1 MAVFGAALVGSYPR
15 SEKVASIHRKF
26 LKGAIE
32 AEEFERLIGAE
43 TEKLIKFFVRT
54 GLNTFTDGMLR
65 WDDIFNPLIR
75 FVDGVEVNGL
85 VRFYDN
91 NFFFRAPIIKSD
103 PVIKE
108 GAPITAWCRKGV
120 DVLEGLRARDRV
132 TLKQPLPGPATLA
145 SASIAEGVSVEELI
159 EKWWSGVLEPLAKEL
174 IKEGCV
180 PEFHEPEVV
189 WDPSKKD
196 LWARAAELIAGIGK
210 GWYVTY
216 FRPADPVS
224 DVLGKLG
231 EGFVVAVDLVSGTG
245 LENVIGAGVKR
256 LALGAVDGRNT
267 KMERCR
273 TLVSLAKNAVE
284 KGAVEVFVTNN
295 TLLDFLPEPVA
306 RKKVRLLG
314 RVRKRLARESG
325 V

>member
-1 MAVFGAALVGSYPR
+1 MFGAALIGSYPR
-15 SEKVASIHRKF
+15 SERVASIHRRF
-26 LKGAIE
+26 MKGLIGV
-32 AEEFERLIGAE
+32 EEFERLIGME
-43 TEKLIKFFVRT
+43 TEKLMGLFVKA
-54 GLNTFTDGMLR
+54 GLDSFTDGILR

-91 NFFFRAPIIKSD
+91 NFFFRAPVVNSD
-103 PVIKE
+103 PTLKDS
-108 GAPITAWCRKGV
+108 APITAWCRKGV
-120 DVLEGLRARDRV
+120 EVLDKLGVRERV

-145 SASIAEGVSVEELI
+145 SASIAEGVGIEDLI
-159 EKWWSGVLEPLAKEL
+159 DRWWSGVLEPLAKDL

-180 PEFHEPEVV
+180 PEFHEPEIV
-189 WDPSKKD
+189 WDLSRRD
-196 LWARAAELIAGIGK
+196 LWVRAIELVASVNE

-216 FRPADPVS
+216 FRPADSVA
-224 DVLGKLG
+224 DMLARLG
-231 EGFVVAVDLVSGTG
+231 ENFVVAIDVVSGTEPG
-245 LENVIGAGVKR
+245 KVVSAGVKR
-256 LALGAVDGRNT
+256 LALGAVDARNT

-273 TLVSLAKNAVE
+273 TLVSLAKKVAE
-284 KGAVEVFVTNN
+284 EGAEEVFVTNN

-314 RVRKRLARESG
+314 RVKRRLVRESG